1 LRQQFLLPQH
11 GAKGRVWGRS
21 MAGYQNFKAH
31 LTQDYNLIK
40 DLPYYSD
47 ASVNNVYVDYKRE
60 RLVQEFRISN
70 SVLGLSIPAENYWW
84 MKDKPLQRFIKPY
97 MDKVILKLQE
107 LFSNPQELFSLS
119 SWKAKIINELGRLFR
134 YEKRMWRTAR
144 ALAGQIWGW
153 NNMGICSKVLLEKR
167 CVKSECEEGKD
178 KVYIQALSCGRMNC
192 VVCGQPYS
200 LAHLECYLK
209 VLSILIVMRKLSSK
223 GSLGLLVITFPAEK
237 RFELANKGALSKIR
251 KEIRDL
257 LCPGEK
263 PSKISKEIAKKYG
276 IKQYNVVFDV
286 WHFAGEESSPRYHP
300 HLNVVIPEGYL
311 EKEELENIKKAI
323 SELSIKVLG
332 FPCNVWYGYK
342 TEGEKV
348 EGAIIDTDSKLIHL
362 ARYLSRPTFLMQDE
376 VSYEAFKNFQKY
388 GHRGLREYLSK
399 DDSPKSPDVVKE
411 MVEMMIENGEIKS
424 ERQRIEFLVRM
435 NRCPFCYERMKCRRI
450 MSVDDVYEDGDK
462 VIEISG
468 FVYMI
473 IKEKWSPPEDDW
485 EPGMS
490 DIYYIT
496 EEDIKKAQKEIEERK
511 K

>member
-1 LRQQFLLPQH
+1 MVGQE
-11 GAKGRVWGRS
+11 
-21 MAGYQNFKAH
+21 NFKAH
-31 LTQDYNLIK
+31 LTQDYNLVK

-47 ASVNNVYVDYKRE
+47 ASVNNVYVDYRRE

-84 MKDKPLQRFIKPY
+84 MKDKPLRRFIKPY
-97 MDKVILKLQE
+97 VDKVILKFQE
-107 LFSNPQELFSLS
+107 LFSHFPLS
-119 SWKAKIINELGRLFR
+119 SRKVKIIDEIGKLFR
-134 YEKRMWRTAR
+134 YEKKMWRLAR

-153 NNMGICSKVLLEKR
+153 NNMGICSKVFLEKR
-167 CVKSECEEGKD
+167 CVNSECEEGKD
-178 KVYIQALSCGRMNC
+178 KIYIQALSCGRMNC
-192 VVCGQPYS
+192 IVCGQPYS

-237 RFELANKGALSKIR
+237 RFELANKTALSKIR
-251 KEIRDL
+251 TAIRDL
-257 LCPGEK
+257 LCPGKK
-263 PSKISKEIAKKYG
+263 PSKVSKEIAKKYG
-276 IKQYNVVFDV
+276 IKQYEAVFDI

-323 SELSIKVLG
+323 SELSIRILG

-342 TEGEKV
+342 TEGEKI

-362 ARYLSRPTFLMQDE
+362 ARYLSRPTWLMQDE
-376 VSYEAFKNFQKY
+376 VSWEHFKGMQRY
-388 GHRGLREYLSK
+388 GHRGLRGYLGK
-399 DDSPKSPDVVKE
+399 DDSPKSSEIVRE

-435 NRCPFCYERMKCRRI
+435 NRCPFCYERMECRRI
-450 MSVDDVYEDGDK
+450 MSVDDVYENGDK

-468 FVYMI
+468 VVYMI
-473 IKEKWSPPEDDW
+473 IKENRSPPEEDYW

-496 EEDIKKAQKEIEERK
+496 EEDIKKALKEIEEKRK
-511 K
+511 